1 MIFWKA
7 SVYRALHRWSGLTT
21 ISIGGAFEGF
31 DRALQSPPEF
41 FLRVYAIEK
50 SLFFGSAVC
59 LISHGRS
66 FLKNKPFF

>member
-1 MIFWKA
+1 M
-7 SVYRALHRWSGLTT
+7 TT
-21 ISIGGAFEGF
+21 ISIGGALEGF

>member
-1 MIFWKA
+1 MNFWEA

-21 ISIGGAFEGF
+21 ISIGGALEGF
-31 DRALQSPPEF
+31 HKALQSPPEF